1 MSGRPRAAI
10 AATAAAAALAVV
22 APGAVVSGTAQTGG
36 AAPAAAPVPV
46 ELLDARVTP
55 RRAYFAGRPASI
67 AFAIRAPAPVDLRLD
82 IVRAATGRVVRRLPL
97 PAIAPGPRHVA
108 EWGGVTA
115 GGAVS
120 ANGRYR
126 ARIGAPDGT
135 LHAAGTF
142 ELRSHVY
149 PIRGR
154 HADRGP
160 AGEFGVGR
168 NGGRTHEGF
177 DGDAPCGTPVIAAR
191 GGIVVRADYDPVLY
205 GNVVII
211 RGERTRRDYWY
222 SHLLRAPRVRAGDR
236 VTTGRRI
243 GSIGATG
250 NARTIGCHLH
260 FEIRSRGRPIDPEPE
275 LDAWDRWS

>member
-1 MSGRPRAAI
+1 MSGRAPAAP
-10 AATAAAAALAVV
+10 AAAAAAAALAVL
-22 APGAVVSGTAQTGG
+22 APAAVVSGTARTGGSVPG
-36 AAPAAAPVPV
+36 AAPAPF

-55 RRAYFAGRPASI
+55 RRAYFAGRTVSI
-67 AFAIRAPAPVDLRLD
+67 AFRVTAPAPVDLRLD
-82 IVRAATGRVVRRLPL
+82 IVRKATGRVVRRVPL
-97 PAIAPGPRHVA
+97 PAVAPGQRHVA
-108 EWGGVTA
+108 AWDGVTA
-115 GGAVS
+115 GGEVS

-126 ARIGAPDGT
+126 ARIAAPDGT
-135 LHAAGTF
+135 LHDAGTF

-177 DGDAPCGTPVIAAR
+177 DVDAACGTPVVAAR

-275 LDAWDRWS
+275 LHAWDRWS